1 MNIYGWIFGALL
13 GVIGGGG
20 GAVAIMKASRQPCP
34 ACNCPPATEI
44 NLQQFDPGK
53 IVNRKGTFTYSP
65 QIELRGSFLI
75 QNCDSLRIKKEP
87 L

>member
-1 MNIYGWIFGALL
+1 MNIYGWILGALL

-20 GAVAIMKASRQPCP
+20 GAVAIMKATQKPCP

-53 IVNRKGTFTYSP
+53 IINRKGTFVYSP
-65 QIELRGSFLI
+65 QIELRGSFI
-75 QNCDSLRIKKEP
+75 IVGAQDSTLVKLQK
-87 L
+87 